1 MSVLGSQVD
10 VDMEE
15 SVPDPVPKHQGH
27 TGTGCYKLHDHE
39 FMRPRGR
46 PARKGGGGPPPA
58 PPGGNGPVGQPAN
71 LMDLPVAEIPTQQT
85 GGNTTKALKH
95 LYQRTPVSGST
106 LPARYTSALLFS
118 QKSFALG
125 GLQNV
130 KKKITTNIVNEM
142 VLDTSNVLIY

>member
-46 PARKGGGGPPPA
+46 PARKGGGAGPPPTTTA
-58 PPGGNGPVGQPAN
+58 GPTTNQPAN
-71 LMDLPVAEIPTQQT
+71 LMDLPVAELPAISTATAANNP
-85 GGNTTKALKH
+85 TKALKQFISPAQRSAVSRIYFLHVLSCDVYWTGCAITLQTH
-95 LYQRTPVSGST
+95 LC
-106 LPARYTSALLFS
+106 F
-118 QKSFALG
+118 K
-125 GLQNV
+125 
-130 KKKITTNIVNEM
+130 
-142 VLDTSNVLIY
+142 